1 MLHQMPR
8 AAAPAP
14 EISEGPSATVALAE
28 LRLAAN
34 RLGRVVERWNT
45 IPAIGCVRVRFKGD
59 QVTLEATDLK
69 MTLMLDLEAQ
79 ISGRADLVVS
89 HRALAGFLRAA
100 RGPVTITHMRG
111 EDHDRVRL
119 SDGEIQVTLQLS
131 IPPEDFPQPFK
142 DPAPDGMRGASAF
155 TLSGAQALRLFDL
168 GRSCVSREETRY
180 YLNGTFLTTK
190 PDAGTVRA
198 VSTDGHRMAIIDCD
212 APARFTEGP
221 RADGSKATDRP
232 DGLIVPVRAVDLL
245 NAIARKAGN
254 APLTFAADARH
265 LLVTAP
271 GLRLVIQG
279 IDGTY
284 PDYTRVTPPAS
295 DAFTAHL
302 SASALSRL
310 RTIASATCY
319 GRSLPLRL
327 DPGAGRMSLTMP
339 DGVELSIALQGHA
352 AKDGQT
358 ATYSLAL
365 LSEFARI
372 APAFTLSSAGR
383 GEPAR
388 IVTEDPDALWVLMPM
403 RD

>member
-1 MLHQMPR
+1 
-8 AAAPAP
+8 
-14 EISEGPSATVALAE
+14 
-28 LRLAAN
+28 
-34 RLGRVVERWNT
+34 
-45 IPAIGCVRVRFKGD
+45 
-59 QVTLEATDLK
+59 
-69 MTLMLDLEAQ
+69 
-79 ISGRADLVVS
+79 
-89 HRALAGFLRAA
+89 
-100 RGPVTITHMRG
+100 
-111 EDHDRVRL
+111 
-119 SDGEIQVTLQLS
+119 
-131 IPPEDFPQPFK
+131 
-142 DPAPDGMRGASAF
+142 
-155 TLSGAQALRLFDL
+155 
-168 GRSCVSREETRY
+168 
-180 YLNGTFLTTK
+180 
-190 PDAGTVRA
+190 
-198 VSTDGHRMAIIDCD
+198 MAIIDCD
-212 APARFTEGP
+212 APARFIEGP
-221 RADGSKATDRP
+221 RINGSKATDRP

-245 NAIARKAGN
+245 IAIARKAGN

-302 SASALSRL
+302 STSALSRL

-327 DPGAGRMSLTMP
+327 DPGAGRMSLSMP
-339 DGVELSIALQGHA
+339 DGVDLSIALQGHA
-352 AKDGQT
+352 TKDGQT

-388 IVTEDPDALWVLMPM
+388 IVTEDPEALWVLMPM